1 MALPSMGRGLHLQ
14 NGLLPGIGAALVLA
28 VSLGCSRGPQVGAVS
43 GTVSY
48 GGQPLEGL
56 NITFDPIAGGRS
68 STGVTRAD
76 GGYDLRYT
84 RDRNGALVGTH
95 EVRVNWPAQTNEDLA
110 KRDKYPIPASYNTAT
125 TLSFDVKPGSN
136 TFDVSITPGSPAGR

>member
-1 MALPSMGRGLHLQ
+1 MAYPSVRLGGQSLDRMIFLV
-14 NGLLPGIGAALVLA
+14 GAVLISA

-56 NITFDPIAGGRS
+56 TITFDPIAGGRS
-68 STGVTRAD
+68 STGVTAAD
-76 GGYDLRYT
+76 GGYALRYT

-110 KRDKYPIPASYNTAT
+110 KREKYPIPDSYNTAT

-136 TFDVSITPGSPAGR
+136 TFDVSISPR

>member
-1 MALPSMGRGLHLQ
+1 MPFPSVRLGGRLRDWVHPL
-14 NGLLPGIGAALVLA
+14 IAATLVCA
-28 VSLGCSRGPQVGAVS
+28 ASFGCSRGPQVGMVS
-43 GTVSY
+43 GRVSY

-56 NITFDPIAGGRS
+56 TITFDPIGGGRS
-68 STGVTRAD
+68 STGVTAAD
-76 GGYDLRYT
+76 GGYELRYT

-136 TFDVSITPGSPAGR
+136 TFDVSIAPGSPAGR